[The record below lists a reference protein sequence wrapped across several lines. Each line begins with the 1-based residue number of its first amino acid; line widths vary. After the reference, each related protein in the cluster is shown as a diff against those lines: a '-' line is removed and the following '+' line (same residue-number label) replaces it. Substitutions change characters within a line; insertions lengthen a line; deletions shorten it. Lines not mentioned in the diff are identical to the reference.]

1 MSSVG
6 FSYAHVHVQQE
17 RLKEKLRRSNNQEQE
32 RGKDAANKRSN
43 KTKKI
48 HPTLN
53 SEKNSSGDPTTIKN
67 NKKEEKM

>member
-6 FSYAHVHVQQE
+6 FSYAHVHVQQD
-17 RLKEKLRRSNNQEQE
+17 RLKEKLRRSKQDQE
-32 RGKDAANKRSN
+32 RGKDAAQQERNKRSN

-53 SEKNSSGDPTTIKN
+53 SEKNSG
-67 NKKEEKM
+67 EKTGPI